1 MTDGRS
7 FFDQP
12 VRNNIKIYENVTK
25 VAIGG
30 GSLLCT
36 KKTLPVDCSRFDLTT
51 STWFRSKSNTKK

>member
-7 FFDQP
+7 LFDQP

-51 STWFRSKSNTKK
+51 ST